1 MNIASFQLSLM
12 HHLHTVDIFFF
23 VSFYFYTKT
32 NANLNLS

>member
-12 HHLHTVDIFFF
+12 HHLHTVDIFF